1 MTDFDPRPRSLA
13 ALPVQA
19 PERRRAGLAL
29 GGLAMASLCTFG
41 LSTKVFAQAAYPS
54 RPVRV
59 LVGFSA
65 GGFTDVVGRVI
76 TQALSERMKQSFVI
90 ENKPGAGANIATQEA
105 IRATP
110 DGYTLILNTV
120 GPMAVNPTLYR
131 KLPHDPLNDLLPVAM
146 AVDAPNVLVVTPAS
160 GIRSFEAFVE
170 QLKAQPDKLNYAST
184 GIGTAAHLSG
194 FMLTQRVGSSAT
206 HVPYKGAEALRD
218 LLAGQVQFMFATIPS
233 CIALIRAERL
243 VPLAVSTAKR
253 SRALPDVPTVA
264 ERGFPGFAAGSWAAF
279 YAPRGTPEPVI
290 ALLNREIND
299 ILNTPSVQ
307 QQLLREG
314 AEPMPMTPAQLGQFT
329 RAEFEKWRTVVR
341 ASGAT
346 AE

>member
-1 MTDFDPRPRSLA
+1 VTIALNLVALWKQEPRSRSRGRSDITRPDFATAWHAFLSGG
-13 ALPVQA
+13 QA
-19 PERRRAGLAL
+19 SRR
-29 GGLAMASLCTFG
+29 
-41 LSTKVFAQAAYPS
+41 
-54 RPVRV
+54 
-59 LVGFSA
+59 LVA
-65 GGFTDVVGRVI
+65 
-76 TQALSERMKQSFVI
+76 
-90 ENKPGAGANIATQEA
+90 
-105 IRATP
+105 
-110 DGYTLILNTV
+110 
-120 GPMAVNPTLYR
+120 
-131 KLPHDPLNDLLPVAM
+131 
-146 AVDAPNVLVVTPAS
+146 
-160 GIRSFEAFVE
+160 
-170 QLKAQPDKLNYAST
+170 T

-329 RAEFEKWRTVVR
+329 RAEFEKWRTVVK